1 MSMRTRFEELAQAI
15 ESGCAQG
22 EFACAT
28 LEAERSEFVRI
39 NGARL
44 RQAGR
49 VERAVARIRL
59 VQDDRQ
65 AIHQLTLPGL
75 EPGVGDLTSAVHES
89 LASLRQVLAD
99 SAPDPLLDV
108 NREPVQSDDRDTPDG
123 ADAFDRAAFMKTV
136 ADAAGPADLVGF
148 CAAGPLARGFCSSSG
163 SRQWYQRERVSF
175 DWSIHLPGD
184 AAGGGD
190 RKAVK
195 ASWSGP
201 SFNAAA
207 VSQAIA
213 DSRRDAQVMTRPVM
227 RLAPGDY
234 RALLSPRA
242 FADLL
247 EMLSWGGFSARAH
260 HAGQSPLAWLRSGKS
275 TLSPMLSMAEDLDA
289 GLAPG
294 FQADG
299 YPRPR
304 RTALID
310 AGRFA
315 DWMVSPRTAR
325 EYQLAGNAASDAEMP
340 ETLRVQ
346 AGSMKAPDALAA
358 LGTGLSISNFWYLNF
373 SDRPSARVTGMTRF
387 ACLWVDNGEPVAPVE
402 AMRFDDSLY
411 RLLGD
416 QLVALGDT
424 AVLMPAG
431 DTYDGRATGGIEV
444 PAALLGGLRFAL

>member
-1 MSMRTRFEELAQAI
+1 MSMRARFDELAQAI
-15 ESGCAQG
+15 ETGCAPG

-28 LEAERSEFVRI
+28 IEAERSEFVRI

-59 VQDDRQ
+59 VQGDRQ

-75 EPGVGDLTSAVHES
+75 EPGVGDLAGAVHES
-89 LASLRQVLAD
+89 LAALRQVLAD
-99 SAPDPLLDV
+99 SGPDPLLDV
-108 NREPVQSDDRDTPDG
+108 NRDPVQSDDRDLHEG
-123 ADAFDRAAFMKTV
+123 GLVFDRAAFVQTV
-136 ADAAGPADLVGF
+136 TDAAGPADLVGF

-163 SRQWYQRERVSF
+163 SRQWYQRERLSF
-175 DWSIHLPGD
+175 DWSIHLPVD
-184 AAGGGD
+184 ATGGD

-201 SFNAAA
+201 AFNADDL
-207 VSQAIA
+207 SRAIA
-213 DSRRDAQVMTRPVM
+213 DSRRDAQVMARPVM
-227 RLAPGDY
+227 RLAPGEY

-242 FADLL
+242 LADLI

-260 HAGQSPLAWLRSGKS
+260 HAGQSPLGWLRSGKS

-299 YPRPR
+299 YPRAR

-310 AGRFA
+310 RGRFA
-315 DWMVSPRTAR
+315 DWLVSPRTAR
-325 EYQLAGNAASDAEMP
+325 EYQLTGNAAGEGEMP

-346 AGSMKAPDALAA
+346 PGSMKASDALSA
-358 LGTGLSISNFWYLNF
+358 LGTGLSISNLWYLNF

-387 ACLWVDNGEPVAPVE
+387 ACLWVDQGEPVAPVE

-416 QLVALGDT
+416 QLEALGDT

-431 DTYDGRATGGIEV
+431 DTYDARATGGIEV
-444 PAALLGGLRFAL
+444 PGALLGAVRFAL

>member
-1 MSMRTRFEELAQAI
+1 MRARFDELAQAI
-15 ESGCAQG
+15 ETGCTPG

-28 LEAERSEFVRI
+28 LEAECSEFVRI

-59 VQDDRQ
+59 VQGDRQ

-75 EPGVGDLTSAVHES
+75 EPGVGDLTGAVHES
-89 LASLRQVLAD
+89 LAALRHVLAD
-99 SAPDPLLDV
+99 SASDPLLDV
-108 NREPVQSDDRDTPDG
+108 NRDPVQSDDRG
-123 ADAFDRAAFMKTV
+123 AHEGEVVFDRAAFVQTV
-136 ADAAGPADLVGF
+136 RDAAGPADLVGF

-184 AAGGGD
+184 ATGGGD

-201 SFNAAA
+201 AFNADE
-207 VSQAIA
+207 VSRAIA
-213 DSRRDAQVMTRPVM
+213 DSRRDAQVMARPVM

-260 HAGQSPLAWLRSGKS
+260 HAGQSPLNWLRSGKS

-299 YPRPR
+299 YPRAR
-304 RTALID
+304 RTALIEG
-310 AGRFA
+310 GRFA
-315 DWMVSPRTAR
+315 DWLVSPRTAR
-325 EYQLAGNAASDAEMP
+325 EYQLAGNAAGESEMP

-346 AGSMKAPDALAA
+346 PGSMKASDALAA

-387 ACLWVDNGEPVAPVE
+387 ACLWVDKGEPVAPVE

-416 QLVALGDT
+416 QLAALGDT

-431 DTYDGRATGGIEV
+431 DTYDARATGGIEV
-444 PAALLGGLRFAL
+444 PGALLGAVRFAL

>member
-1 MSMRTRFEELAQAI
+1 MRARFEELAQAI

-260 HAGQSPLAWLRSGKS
+260 HAGQSPLNWLRSGKS

-299 YPRPR
+299 YPRAR

-310 AGRFA
+310 GGRFA
-315 DWMVSPRTAR
+315 DWLVSPRTAR
-325 EYQLAGNAASDAEMP
+325 EYHLAGNAAGDGEMP

-346 AGSMKAPDALAA
+346 PGSMKASDALAA

-387 ACLWVDNGEPVAPVE
+387 ACLWVDKGEPVAPVE

-416 QLVALGDT
+416 QLLALGDT

-431 DTYDGRATGGIEV
+431 DTYDARATGGIEV
-444 PAALLGGLRFAL
+444 PGALLGAVRFAL

>member
-1 MSMRTRFEELAQAI
+1 MRARFEELAQAI

>member
-1 MSMRTRFEELAQAI
+1 MSMRARFDELGQAI
-15 ESGCAQG
+15 ETGCAPG

-28 LEAERSEFVRI
+28 IEAERSEFVRI

-59 VQDDRQ
+59 VQGDRQ
-65 AIHQLTLPGL
+65 AIHQLTLAGL
-75 EPGVGDLTSAVHES
+75 EPGVGDLAGAVHES
-89 LASLRQVLAD
+89 LAALRQVLAD
-99 SAPDPLLDV
+99 SGPDPLLDV
-108 NREPVQSDDRDTPDG
+108 NRDPVQSDDRDLHECG
-123 ADAFDRAAFMKTV
+123 LVFDRAAFVQTV
-136 ADAAGPADLVGF
+136 TDAAGPADLVGF

-163 SRQWYQRERVSF
+163 SRQWYQRERLSF
-175 DWSIHLPGD
+175 DWSIHLPVD
-184 AAGGGD
+184 ATGGD

-201 SFNAAA
+201 AFNADDL
-207 VSQAIA
+207 SRAIA
-213 DSRRDAQVMTRPVM
+213 DSRRDAQVMARPVM
-227 RLAPGDY
+227 RLAPGEY

-242 FADLL
+242 LADLI

-260 HAGQSPLAWLRSGKS
+260 HAGQSPLGWLRSGKS

-299 YPRPR
+299 YPRAR

-310 AGRFA
+310 RGRFA
-315 DWMVSPRTAR
+315 DLLVSPRTAR
-325 EYQLAGNAASDAEMP
+325 EYQLTGNAAGEGEMP

-346 AGSMKAPDALAA
+346 PGSMKASDALSA

-387 ACLWVDNGEPVAPVE
+387 ACLWVDQGEPVAPVE

-416 QLVALGDT
+416 QLAALGDT

-431 DTYDGRATGGIEV
+431 DTYDGRATGGIEA